1 MTAKI
6 LDGKAVAAK
15 ERQRSAA
22 RAADFVSKY
31 GRAPGLAVVKVGEDP
46 ASAVYVRNKRK
57 ACEECGIASFAHDLP
72 ATTSR
77 AELLGLIDRLN
88 RDDAVDGILLQLPLP
103 KGLDSTEIMDTI
115 DPAKDVDGFH
125 PTNTGLLAQKR
136 PGLRP
141 CTPWGVMRLLKDYSL
156 DVTGL
161 RAVVVGASNIV
172 GRPMALE
179 LLLGRATV
187 TVCHTGTRDL
197 RGEVERADLVVA
209 AVGKPAY
216 IPGIWIRDGAIVID
230 VGINRLPDGKLAGDV
245 EYAPAAERAAWIT
258 PVPGGVGPMTIA
270 MLLSNTVDAALARK
284 GVKVRLRVGQ
294 SGRGCKTHPHEK
306 SGPPGRADR
315 RPARRGK
322 RAPQRRHRGRR
333 AARNQAHARRPAR
346 GGRERRHRPLHLH
359 HHAHAGSRRGARG
372 GLPVRRRT
380 CCATRAMSSIP
391 ASADPPAISCASR
404 CAPICRW
411 TWRALTRN
419 FYTTSSCGVC
429 GKASI
434 EAVTASA
441 GDRRIFSDPASSGMI
456 VRESVLRGLPDTL
469 KKVAGR
475 VRRDRRHARG
485 RAVQRRR

>member
-1 MTAKI
+1 VTAKI

-15 ERQRSAA
+15 ERARSAA
-22 RAADFVSKY
+22 KAADFVSRF
-31 GRAPGLAVVKVGEDP
+31 GRSPGLAVVKVGDDP

-57 ACEECGIASFAHDLP
+57 ACEECGVTSFAHDLP

-77 AELLGLIDRLN
+77 EDLLALIQKLN

-141 CTPWGVMRLLKDYSL
+141 CTPWGVIHLAKEYQIDL
-156 DVTGL
+156 TGL

-179 LLLGRATV
+179 LLLARSTV

-197 RGEVERADLVVA
+197 RAEVERADLVVA

-216 IPGIWIRDGAIVID
+216 IPGIWIRDGAIVFD

-245 EYAPAAERAAWIT
+245 EFAPAMERASWIT

-284 GVKVRLRVGQ
+284 G
-294 SGRGCKTHPHEK
+294 
-306 SGPPGRADR
+306 
-315 RPARRGK
+315 
-322 RAPQRRHRGRR
+322 
-333 AARNQAHARRPAR
+333 
-346 GGRERRHRPLHLH
+346 
-359 HHAHAGSRRGARG
+359 
-372 GLPVRRRT
+372 
-380 CCATRAMSSIP
+380 
-391 ASADPPAISCASR
+391 
-404 CAPICRW
+404 
-411 TWRALTRN
+411 
-419 FYTTSSCGVC
+419 
-429 GKASI
+429 
-434 EAVTASA
+434 
-441 GDRRIFSDPASSGMI
+441 
-456 VRESVLRGLPDTL
+456 L
-469 KKVAGR
+469 KDA
-475 VRRDRRHARG
+475 
-485 RAVQRRR
+485 